1 MTLEIMFIL
10 LLIVANGVLAM
21 SETAVVSSR
30 KTRLEQW
37 ADEGNPGARVAL
49 ELASDPTRFLS
60 TVQFGITLIGT
71 FAGAFGGATIAVP
84 LAEVL
89 QRVSWLA
96 PYSESVAFGLVV
108 LAITIL
114 SIILGELVPKRLAL
128 HYPERIAA
136 FMAASMRT
144 LSVIASP
151 FVRFLSVSTEAI
163 LRLFR
168 VKPSEEPPVTEEE
181 VVAMIDQGTQAG
193 VFEEAEQ
200 NMVEGVFRLADR
212 RVSSLMTSRS
222 DMVWLDLD
230 DSVEE
235 VRNKI
240 AKSGY
245 SRFPIC
251 QGSLD
256 NFLGVVRVKDL
267 LAHALGGQPLDLRAS
282 LRQPLFVHERMRAL
296 RVLELFKESRTHI
309 ALVIDE
315 YGEIEGLLTLNDIL
329 EAIVGDVPNVG
340 ANVEPQ
346 IVQREDGSWLIDGL
360 LTIDEFKQHFDFSEL
375 PGDERGDYETVGGF
389 VITYL
394 EHIPASGESFE
405 WEDFHFEVV
414 DMDGPRVDK
423 ILLRRLHKNVAAED
437 EIEKAEKA

>member
-1 MTLEIMFIL
+1 MTLEILFIL
-10 LLIVANGVLAM
+10 MLILANGVLAM

-30 KTRLEQW
+30 KSRLEQW
-37 ADEGNPGARVAL
+37 AIEGNHGARLAL
-49 ELASDPTRFLS
+49 ELANDPTRFLS

-71 FAGAFGGATIAVP
+71 FAGAFGGATIARP
-84 LAEVL
+84 LAEALHGVAA
-89 QRVSWLA
+89 LA
-96 PYSESVAFGLVV
+96 PHSESLAFGLVV
-108 LAITIL
+108 FAITIL
-114 SIILGELVPKRLAL
+114 SLILGELAPKRLAL
-128 HYPERIAA
+128 HHPERIAA
-136 FMAASMRT
+136 FMAAPMRA
-144 LSVIASP
+144 LAVFASP
-151 FVRFLSVSTEAI
+151 FVKFLSVSTEGI
-163 LRLFR
+163 LRFFR
-168 VKPSEEPPVTEEE
+168 VKPSEEPPITEEE

-222 DMVWLDLD
+222 DIVWLDLD

-240 AKSGY
+240 ASSGY

-282 LRQPLFVHERMRAL
+282 LRKPLFVHEKMRAL
-296 RVLELFKESRTHI
+296 KVLELFKESRTHI

-315 YGEIEGLLTLNDIL
+315 YGQIEGLLTLNDIL
-329 EAIVGDVPNVG
+329 EAIVGDLPNVG
-340 ANVEPQ
+340 AVLEPQ
-346 IVQREDGSWLIDGL
+346 IVKREDGSWLIDGL
-360 LTIDEFKQHFDFSEL
+360 LTIDEFKQYFDLSEL

-389 VITYL
+389 VITSL
-394 EHIPASGESFE
+394 EHIPSAGESFE
-405 WEDFHFEVV
+405 WEGFRFEVV

-423 ILLRRLHKNVAAED
+423 ILLKRLNKNVEEEEREAVW
-437 EIEKAEKA
+437 

>member
-1 MTLEIMFIL
+1 MTLEIVFIL
-10 LLIVANGVLAM
+10 FLIIANGVFAM

-37 ADEGNPGARVAL
+37 AAEGNHGAGVAL
-49 ELASDPTRFLS
+49 ELANDPTRFLS

-71 FAGAFGGATIAVP
+71 FAGAFGGATIAKP
-84 LAEVL
+84 LAQAL
-89 QRVSWLA
+89 QAVPWLA
-96 PYSESVAFGLVV
+96 PHGEAIAFGLVV
-108 LAITIL
+108 FAITML
-114 SIILGELVPKRLAL
+114 SLILGELAPKRLAL
-128 HYPERIAA
+128 HHPERIAA
-136 FMAASMRT
+136 AMAAPMRT
-144 LSVIASP
+144 LSVLTSP
-151 FVRFLSVSTEAI
+151 FVKFLSVATESI
-163 LRLFR
+163 LRLFG

-212 RVSSLMTSRS
+212 RVSSLMSSRS
-222 DMVWLDLD
+222 DIVWLDLD

-235 VRNKI
+235 IRDKI
-240 AKSGY
+240 AQSGY

-267 LAHALGGQPLDLRAS
+267 LARALSGQPLDLRAA
-282 LRQPLFVHERMRAL
+282 LRQPLFVHEKMRAL
-296 RVLELFKESRTHI
+296 AVLELFKKSRTHI

-340 ANVEPQ
+340 AAPQPQ

-360 LTIDEFKQHFDFSEL
+360 LPIDEFKQHFDLAEL
-375 PGDERGDYETVGGF
+375 PDDERGDYETIGGF
-389 VITYL
+389 VIIYL
-394 EHIPASGESFE
+394 EHIPTAGETFE
-405 WEDFHFEVV
+405 WENFRFEVI

-423 ILLRRLHKNVAAED
+423 ILLKKLDKDLEQ
-437 EIEKAEKA
+437 EPWS

>member
-1 MTLEIMFIL
+1 MTLEITFIL
-10 LLIVANGVLAM
+10 LLIIANGVLAM

-37 ADEGNPGARVAL
+37 ANEGNHGARVAF
-49 ELASDPTRFLS
+49 ELANDPTRFLS

-71 FAGAFGGATIAVP
+71 FAGAFGGATIAQP
-84 LAEVL
+84 LAEAL
-89 QRVSWLA
+89 KGVSGLA

-108 LAITIL
+108 FVITML
-114 SIILGELVPKRLAL
+114 SLILGELVPKRLAL
-128 HYPERIAA
+128 YHPERIAA
-136 FMAASMRT
+136 FMAAPMRA
-144 LSVIASP
+144 LAVFASP
-151 FVRFLSVSTEAI
+151 FVKLLSVSTEGI
-163 LRLFR
+163 LRFFR
-168 VKPSEEPPVTEEE
+168 VKPSEEPPITEAE

-222 DMVWLDLD
+222 DIVWLDLD

-235 VRNKI
+235 VRSKI
-240 AKSGY
+240 AGSGY

-267 LAHALGGQPLDLRAS
+267 LARALGGQPLDLRAS
-282 LRQPLFVHERMRAL
+282 LRQPLFVHEKMRAL
-296 RVLELFKESRTHI
+296 KVLELFKESRTHI

-340 ANVEPQ
+340 AVLEPQ
-346 IVQREDGSWLIDGL
+346 IVEREDGSWLIDGL
-360 LTIDEFKQHFDFSEL
+360 LTIDEFKQYFDLSEL
-375 PGDERGDYETVGGF
+375 PGDERGDFETVGGF
-389 VITYL
+389 VITSL
-394 EHIPASGESFE
+394 EHIPSAGESFE
-405 WEDFHFEVV
+405 WEGFRFEVV

-423 ILLRRLHKNVAAED
+423 ILLRRLNKNVE
-437 EIEKAEKA
+437 EKEAHEVVW

>member
-1 MTLEIMFIL
+1 MTLEIMCIL
-10 LLIVANGVLAM
+10 LLIVTNAVLAM

-37 ADEGNPGARVAL
+37 ASEGNHGAAVAL
-49 ELASDPTRFLS
+49 ELANDPTRFLS
-60 TVQFGITLIGT
+60 TVQFGITLIGV
-71 FAGAFGGATIAVP
+71 FAGAFGGATIAKQ
-84 LAEVL
+84 LAEAL
-89 QRVSWLA
+89 KTAPWLTA
-96 PYSESVAFGLVV
+96 HSEAFAFGLVV
-108 LAITIL
+108 FVITML
-114 SIILGELVPKRLAL
+114 SLILGELVPKRLAL
-128 HYPERIAA
+128 HHPERIAA
-136 FMAASMRT
+136 FMAAPMRT
-144 LSVIASP
+144 LSVFASP
-151 FVRFLSVSTEAI
+151 FVRFLSVATDAI

-222 DMVWLDLD
+222 DIVWLDLD
-230 DSVEE
+230 DSVEAI
-235 VRNKI
+235 RDKI
-240 AKSGY
+240 ASSGY

-267 LAHALGGQPLDLRAS
+267 LARVLSGQPMDLHAA

-296 RVLELFKESRTHI
+296 AVLELFKKSRTHI

-315 YGEIEGLLTLNDIL
+315 YGEIAGLLTLNDIL
-329 EAIVGDVPNVG
+329 EAIVGDLPNVG
-340 ANVEPQ
+340 TAAAPQ

-360 LTIDEFKQHFDFSEL
+360 LPIHEFKEYFGIEEL
-375 PGDERGDYETVGGF
+375 PGDERGDYETIGGF
-389 VITYL
+389 VIIYL
-394 EHIPASGESFE
+394 EHIPVAGESFE
-405 WEDFHFEVV
+405 WKNFHFEVV

-423 ILLRRLHKNVAAED
+423 IMLRKLDKDLENEPWS
-437 EIEKAEKA
+437 